1 MFNNLIQQVKF
12 YKKILPERNDMDT
25 TRYKSVTIGI
35 ETWKKLNLLADKN
48 MRSIGRTI
56 EYHVSYNDFVT
67 RKYENGESDL
77 TPEKYFGL
85 KGKSH
90 E

>member
-1 MFNNLIQQVKF
+1 
-12 YKKILPERNDMDT
+12 MDT

-56 EYHVSYNDFVT
+56 EYLVSYNDFVT
-67 RKYENGESDL
+67 RKYENGESKL
-77 TPEKYFGL
+77 TPEKYFEL
-85 KGKSH
+85 EGKIDG
-90 E
+90 